1 MPLRYQD
8 EIVDW
13 GNPDRSASWYSV
25 QPRDSRYVVMA
36 VNISS
41 ARPPPTLSFFVNY
54 TFVNRCA
61 LIIFIV

>member
-36 VNISS
+36 VNISFS
-41 ARPPPTLSFFVNY
+41 PATSYAF
-54 TFVNRCA
+54 
-61 LIIFIV
+61 IFR